1 MNPYRTQLL
10 ITALLAA
17 VLATTASARP
27 LEFSEL
33 SLLVRAHEPEPSII
47 ADAKERKLMHA
58 LTPQQEATLKSQGAT
73 DSLIQSLRN
82 SNVVVSQPEAAAY
95 EANRAAAARIPAPF
109 QREASASQRPNVE
122 IVNVTCGH
130 PVNLSYW
137 GGPDYDFTFRSRD
150 IVEVGR
156 PEAEMILPAGTSIHY
171 ATYRGVRVPDWEPVD
186 PEYTSVMSHVY
197 ARPVRVDWHN
207 PVLLDDVPYTLY
219 PVYAGGG
226 VALYYIG
233 QSSCDSVM
241 LAVVTQS

>member
-1 MNPYRTQLL
+1 MNPYRILL
-10 ITALLAA
+10 VIVA
-17 VLATTASARP
+17 VLAVFLATTTLARP
-27 LEFSEL
+27 LDFSEL

-47 ADAKERKLMHA
+47 ADAKQRKLMHA
-58 LTPQQEATLKSQGAT
+58 LTPQQEATLKSQGAS

-82 SNVVVSQPEAAAY
+82 SNLVVSQSEAAAY
-95 EANRAAAARIPAPF
+95 EASRSTPARIPTPL
-109 QREASASQRPNVE
+109 QREAFPSRRPNIE
-122 IVNVTCGH
+122 IVNVACDH

-156 PEAEMILPAGTSIHY
+156 PEVEMIEPAGTSVHY

-186 PEYTSVMSHVY
+186 PEYTSIMSHVY
-197 ARPVRVDWHN
+197 ARPIHIDWYN

-219 PVYAGGG
+219 PVYAAGG

-233 QSSCDSVM
+233 QSSSDSVM
-241 LAVVTQS
+241 LAIVTRG

>member
-1 MNPYRTQLL
+1 MNPYRTLL
-10 ITALLAA
+10 VITAFLAA
-17 VLATTASARP
+17 FLATTVSARP
-27 LEFSEL
+27 FDFSEL

-82 SNVVVSQPEAAAY
+82 SNLVVSQSEVAAY
-95 EANRAAAARIPAPF
+95 EASRSTRIPVPV
-109 QREASASQRPNVE
+109 QREAFASQRPNVE
-122 IVNVTCGH
+122 IVNVACGH

-150 IVEVGR
+150 IVEDGR
-156 PEAEMILPAGTSIHY
+156 PEVEMIEPAGSSVHY

-186 PEYTSVMSHVY
+186 PEYTSIMSHVY
-197 ARPVRVDWHN
+197 ARPVRIDWHN
-207 PVLLDDVPYTLY
+207 PVLLEDVPYTLY
-219 PVYAGGG
+219 PVYAAGG

-241 LAVVTQS
+241 LALVTRG

>member
-1 MNPYRTQLL
+1 MNPYRTLL
-10 ITALLAA
+10 VITAFFAA
-17 VLATTASARP
+17 FLATTVSARP
-27 LEFSEL
+27 LDFSEL
-33 SLLVRAHEPEPSII
+33 SLLVRAHEPESSII

-58 LTPQQEATLKSQGAT
+58 LTPQQEATLKSQGAS
-73 DSLIQSLRN
+73 DSLIQSLRT
-82 SNVVVSQPEAAAY
+82 SNLVVSQSEAAAY
-95 EANRAAAARIPAPF
+95 EASRSPRIPAPA
-109 QREASASQRPNVE
+109 QREPFASQGPNVE
-122 IVNVTCGH
+122 IVNVSCGH

-156 PEAEMILPAGTSIHY
+156 PEAEMIEPAGTSIHY

-186 PEYTSVMSHVY
+186 PEYTSIMSHVY
-197 ARPVRVDWHN
+197 ARPVRIDWHN

-241 LAVVTQS
+241 LAVVTRG

>member
-1 MNPYRTQLL
+1 MNPYRIQLL
-10 ITALLAA
+10 ITALLA
-17 VLATTASARP
+17 VLLTTTASGRP

-33 SLLVRAHEPEPSII
+33 SLLVRAHEPEPSLI

-82 SNVVVSQPEAAAY
+82 SKLVVSQSEAKAY
-95 EANRAAAARIPAPF
+95 EESRSTPTRIPAPPG
-109 QREASASQRPNVE
+109 REGFASRRPNVE
-122 IVNVTCGH
+122 IVNVACGY

-156 PEAEMILPAGTSIHY
+156 PEAEMIQPSGTSIHY

-186 PEYTSVMSHVY
+186 PEYTSIMSHVY
-197 ARPVRVDWHN
+197 ARPVRIDWHN

-241 LAVVTQS
+241 LAIVTRS

>member
-1 MNPYRTQLL
+1 MNPYRTLL
-10 ITALLAA
+10 VITALLATF
-17 VLATTASARP
+17 LATTVSARP
-27 LEFSEL
+27 LDFSEL

-47 ADAKERKLMHA
+47 ADARARKLMHT
-58 LTPQQEATLKSQGAT
+58 LTPQQEATLKAQGGS

-82 SNVVVSQPEAAAY
+82 SNLVVSQSEAAAY
-95 EANRAAAARIPAPF
+95 ETSRSTPARIPAPLQPGTF
-109 QREASASQRPNVE
+109 ASQRPNVE
-122 IVNVTCGH
+122 IVNVACDH

-156 PEAEMILPAGTSIHY
+156 PEVEMIEPAGTSIHY

-186 PEYTSVMSHVY
+186 PEYTSVMSYVY
-197 ARPVRVDWHN
+197 ARPVRIDWHN
-207 PVLLDDVPYTLY
+207 PVRINDVPYTLY
-219 PVYAGGG
+219 PVYAAGG

>member
-1 MNPYRTQLL
+1 MNPYRTLL
-10 ITALLAA
+10 VIAALLAA
-17 VLATTASARP
+17 SLTTTALARP
-27 LEFSEL
+27 LDFSEL

-47 ADAKERKLMHA
+47 ADARARKLMHT
-58 LTPQQEATLKSQGAT
+58 LTPQQEATLKAQGAS

-82 SNVVVSQPEAAAY
+82 SSFAISQSEAAAY
-95 EANRAAAARIPAPF
+95 EASRLTPASIPAPLQPGRF
-109 QREASASQRPNVE
+109 AAQKQNVE
-122 IVNVTCGH
+122 IVNVACDH
-130 PVNLSYW
+130 PLNLSYW

-156 PEAEMILPAGTSIHY
+156 PEVEMIEPAGTGIHY

-186 PEYTSVMSHVY
+186 PEYTSIMSHVY
-197 ARPVRVDWHN
+197 ARPVRIDWHN

-219 PVYAGGG
+219 PVYAASG

-241 LAVVTQS
+241 VAIVTRG

>member
-10 ITALLAA
+10 ITTLLAA
-17 VLATTASARP
+17 LLTTTASARP
-27 LEFSEL
+27 LDFSEL
-33 SLLVRAHEPEPSII
+33 SLLVRAHETEASII
-47 ADAKERKLMHA
+47 AEAKERKLMHA
-58 LTPQQEATLKSQGAT
+58 LTPQQEATLKAQGAS

-82 SNVVVSQPEAAAY
+82 SNFVISQSEAVAY
-95 EANRAAAARIPAPF
+95 ETSRATAARIPAPLQPGTF
-109 QREASASQRPNVE
+109 AAQRPNVE
-122 IVNVTCGH
+122 IVNVACDH

-156 PEAEMILPAGTSIHY
+156 PEVEMIEPAGTGVHY

-186 PEYTSVMSHVY
+186 PEYTSIMSHVY
-197 ARPVRVDWHN
+197 ARPVRIDWHN

-219 PVYAGGG
+219 PVYAAGG

-241 LAVVTQS
+241 LAIVTRR

>member
-1 MNPYRTQLL
+1 MNPYRTLL
-10 ITALLAA
+10 VITALLAGS
-17 VLATTASARP
+17 LTTALARP
-27 LEFSEL
+27 LDFSEL

-58 LTPQQEATLKSQGAT
+58 LTPQQEATLKSQGAS
-73 DSLIQSLRN
+73 DSLIQSLRT
-82 SNVVVSQPEAAAY
+82 SNLVVSQSEAAAY
-95 EANRAAAARIPAPF
+95 EASRSTRIPAPV
-109 QREASASQRPNVE
+109 QREAFASQGPNVE
-122 IVNVTCGH
+122 IVNVSCGH

-156 PEAEMILPAGTSIHY
+156 PEVEMIEPAGTSIHY

-186 PEYTSVMSHVY
+186 PEYTSIMSHVY
-197 ARPVRVDWHN
+197 ARPVRIDWHN

-219 PVYAGGG
+219 PVYAAGG

-233 QSSCDSVM
+233 QSSYDSVM
-241 LAVVTQS
+241 LAIVTRG